1 MSTLTVADVVGLLET
16 RYPPRTAET
25 WDAVG
30 LVAGDPAAP
39 VRSVLLAVDPVQA
52 VVDEAIARGVDML
65 ITHHPLYLRGTSSVA
80 ATTPKGRI
88 VHDLI
93 RGGCALYTAHTN
105 ADAAAGG
112 VAEALD
118 DLLGTP
124 QRRQLVAHDDAAR
137 ADRR

>member
-1 MSTLTVADVVGLLET
+1 MSTLTVADVGGLLET

-30 LVAGDPAAP
+30 LVAGDPAVP

-80 ATTPKGRI
+80 ATTRSEE
-88 VHDLI
+88 HTSELQS
-93 RGGCALYTAHTN
+93 RGHLVCR
-105 ADAAAGG
+105 
-112 VAEALD
+112 
-118 DLLGTP
+118 LL
-124 QRRQLVAHDDAAR
+124 LEK
-137 ADRR
+137 